1 VDLDFLKSY
10 GNGLGNKWKFKRPDG
25 NYKMVDFQGHS
36 PYPIL
41 TLGLPEL
48 REFYELKLENETMR
62 IGYYGEGVFELLA
75 TEYKDNFEEYP
86 TFHSRCNNKRTTICF
101 DLKLRGI
108 SAQKSKLVKFRL
120 TISLFCHVKYNLIC
134 QCLC

>member
-25 NYKMVDFQGHS
+25 NYKMVDFEGHS
-36 PYPIL
+36 PYLIL

-75 TEYKDNFEEYP
+75 TEYKDKFEEYP

-108 SAQKSKLVKFRL
+108 FAQKSKLVKFPS
-120 TISLFCHVKYNLIC
+120 TISLFCHLNYDLIC